1 MKIHTQTHKD
11 IQINTQTQGTITF
24 FFEYYI
30 ISNIII
36 CFVLLKNNS
45 CSLLSQL
52 QLVVSNSTISQSIYN
67 LVTKNNENNCPK
79 KNMSDPD
86 PEPDPDEF
94 IDTED
99 YFDVNKIID
108 IKINKRKKLNNHLYN
123 FENINRKDNDDWGW
137 FVYTD

>member
-1 MKIHTQTHKD
+1 MKTHTYMHTYTQTK
-11 IQINTQTQGTITF
+11 GTIKF

-45 CSLLSQL
+45 YNLLSQL

-67 LVTKNNENNCPK
+67 LVAKNNENNCPKNNENNCPK
-79 KNMSDPD
+79 KNTSESDD
-86 PEPDPDEF
+86 F

-123 FENINRKDNDDWGW
+123 LQNINHKDNDDWGW
-137 FVYTD
+137 FVYAD